1 MVLNIKQ
8 AVRVA
13 MLSLLPSVVAQ
24 AQRNPGATEIRIG
37 ERPVLF
43 GFALA
48 CVGCTFGGGPRG
60 RAGGSGRASGPPVLY
75 RDYPLVEAVIPGGA
89 ADSAG
94 IREGD
99 ILKAIDGL
107 SLLSAE
113 GTRRMSTAVAG
124 EVVRLSFER
133 SSRPFDVSLKLG
145 PSGGGT
151 GDKQMIVTGHT
162 VLRSSPAS
170 GAGFEFDLW
179 SDNPVRL
186 AIDST
191 TSTITFKIGEAVLR
205 VRIPPSTYRD
215 TTGTARGRGKPEP

>member
-1 MVLNIKQ
+1 MVLNIKR
-8 AVRVA
+8 AALATVLLLVPVA
-13 MLSLLPSVVAQ
+13 AAQ
-24 AQRNPGATEIRIG
+24 TQRNSGATEIRIG

-48 CVGCTFGGGPRG
+48 CIGCTFGDGPRG
-60 RAGGSGRASGPPVLY
+60 RVGGSGRASGPPVLY

-113 GTRRMSTAVAG
+113 GTRRMSNAVAG

-133 SSRPFDVSLKLG
+133 DSRPFDVSLKLG

-151 GDKQMIVTGHT
+151 GDKQMTVSGHT
-162 VLRSSPAS
+162 VLRSSPTS
-170 GAGFEFDLW
+170 GAGLEFDLW
-179 SDNPVRL
+179 SDNPVHL

-191 TSTITFKIGEAVLR
+191 TSTITFKIGEAVLN
-205 VRIPPSTYRD
+205 TH
-215 TTGTARGRGKPEP
+215 TAIDVS